1 MKHTPTFTRTG
12 RVNPHHFGESGL
24 TNGSHA
30 QAATHHSSFC
40 PISFRWYSL
49 GLPWRWRVTENQGL
63 IPEKGPEK
71 WPLLLR
77 KAAGAQ
83 ITQSQFEEV
92 VTINNDAVSA
102 RSWQSEWGW
111 SKSPTEQP
119 LEGKSGA
126 SSRGNSSSNSVY

>member
-1 MKHTPTFTRTG
+1 MPDFIRKG
-12 RVNPHHFGESGL
+12 RVIPHHFWWIR
-24 TNGSHA
+24 TNERIATFIG
-30 QAATHHSSFC
+30 ATHHSSFC

-49 GLPWRWRVTENQGL
+49 GLPWQWRVTENQGL

-92 VTINNDAVSA
+92 VTINNDVVSA
-102 RSWQSEWGW
+102 RDWQSEWGW
-111 SKSPTEQP
+111 SKSPTEKP